1 MNINIKTYPH
11 IMEVSKS
18 KARVLS
24 DDLDWDNSI
33 APLPAKDFQFRL
45 QVARHR
51 MFWKAAPAL
60 PQTC

>member
-1 MNINIKTYPH
+1 MYKCI
-11 IMEVSKS
+11 
-18 KARVLS
+18 ARFLS
-24 DDLDWDNSI
+24 YDLDWDNSI